1 MNTTTFAAAT
11 TFRTIPCPNM
21 TATVNG
27 RRVVGCGPMEARTEH
42 TMPEG
47 VAWREFFM
55 AVTTVVCVMAGATVA
70 TGGSTGR
77 NPFDGM
83 A

>member
-1 MNTTTFAAAT
+1 MNTTAFAAAT
-11 TFRTIPCPNM
+11 TFRTVPCPNGVR
-21 TATVNG
+21 TVNG
-27 RRVVGCGPMEARTEH
+27 RTVVGTGPMEARTEH
-42 TMPEG
+42 TMPAG

-55 AVTTVVCVMAGATVA
+55 AVTTVVCVMAGATT
-70 TGGSTGR
+70 TGGNTAR

>member
-1 MNTTTFAAAT
+1 MNTTAFAAAT
-11 TFRTIPCPNM
+11 SFRTIPCPNM

-27 RRVVGCGPMEARTEH
+27 QRVVGTGPVEARTEH
-42 TMPEG
+42 VMPNG

-55 AVTTVVCVMAGATVA
+55 AVTNVVCVMAGAVP
-70 TGGSTGR
+70 TGRSTGR